1 MKISVISRVPA
12 SFAQISIKE
21 GGAGSYRENS
31 GAGEKLV
38 VSAGDFKTLNRRK
51 LIILAR
57 RIVRQAKANNLK
69 RIAITLD
76 QFRFSKLRLKPQELA
91 DLLVQNFEL
100 ADFESVAYKTTPK
113 EGWPFLEEIALIHK
127 SPISL
132 RKAMERGQMIGREIN
147 SARVLSNTPGADM
160 TPAVLADN
168 AKTASKGLPIKVS
181 ILSKK
186 EMEAIGLRAV
196 LAVGQGA
203 LAEPKFII
211 MEYAGRKEDPI
222 VLVGK
227 GITFDTG
234 GINIKPGEGLGDMHL
249 DMAGGAA
256 VIHALVLAAKL
267 KIKRHVVGAIPAAE
281 NAVSGSSLR
290 PSDIIKPYSG
300 PTIEVKNTDAEGRLV
315 LADALGYAEKFHPQL
330 VVDVATLT
338 GAAIVALGEH
348 ASAIITRDEKLERE
362 VRKWGEESGDYVW
375 PLPLW
380 DEYYDYIKSD
390 FADIANVG
398 KKEKCADAINAGMFL
413 YQYAKN
419 YPWLHI
425 DIAPT
430 MTPSDTDEL
439 AKGATGSPIRLLLK
453 IIESYRR

>member
-1 MKISVISRVPA
+1 MKISVISRIPA
-12 SFAQISIKE
+12 GFTQVSLKE
-21 GGAGSYRENS
+21 GIASYRES
-31 GAGEKLV
+31 SPGAEKLIV
-38 VSAGDFKTLNRRK
+38 GVEDIKNLNRRK

-57 RIVRQAKANNLK
+57 KVVRQTKANNLK
-69 RIAITLD
+69 KIAIFLD
-76 QFRFSKLRLKPQELA
+76 EFRFPKLRLTPQELA
-91 DLLVQNFEL
+91 DILVQNFEL

-113 EGWPFLEEIALIHK
+113 AGWPFLEEIALIHK
-127 SPISL
+127 TPVSL
-132 RKAMERGQMIGREIN
+132 RRAIERGQMIGREIN

-160 TPAVLADN
+160 TPAVLADS
-168 AKTASKGLPIKVS
+168 ARTASKGLPIKVTV
-181 ILSKK
+181 LNKK
-186 EMEAIGLRAV
+186 EMEGAGLRAV

-203 LAEPKFII
+203 VAEPKFII
-211 MEYAGRKEDPI
+211 MEYAGRKEEPI

-256 VIHALVLAAKL
+256 VIHACILAAKL
-267 KIKRHVVGAIPAAE
+267 KVKRHIVGIIPAAE
-281 NAVSGSSLR
+281 NAVSGSSFH
-290 PSDIIKPYSG
+290 PSDVIRPLSG
-300 PTIEVKNTDAEGRLV
+300 PTIEIKNTDAEGRLV
-315 LADALGYAEKFHPQL
+315 LADALAYAERFHPQL

-338 GAAIVALGEH
+338 GASIVALGEK
-348 ASAIITRDEKLERE
+348 ASAIMTRNESLEKNT
-362 VRKWGEESGDYVW
+362 RKWGEESGDYVW

-380 DEYYDYIKSD
+380 DEYYEYIKGD
-390 FADIANVG
+390 FGDILNAG
-398 KKEKCADAINAGMFL
+398 RKEKCGDAINAGMFL

-425 DIAPT
+425 DMAPT

-453 IIESYRR
+453 IIEDYRQT